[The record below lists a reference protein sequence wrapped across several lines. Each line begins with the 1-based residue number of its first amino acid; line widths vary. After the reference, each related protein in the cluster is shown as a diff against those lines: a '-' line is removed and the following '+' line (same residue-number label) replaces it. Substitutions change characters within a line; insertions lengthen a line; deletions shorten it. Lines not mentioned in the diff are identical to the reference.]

1 MKPFQAA
8 LVMRLRSRAKWFR
21 MFAKLGDI
29 AKQPEREALA
39 EEFERMADE
48 AEKRL
53 ADEIPTTKREHRR
66 KR

>member
-53 ADEIPTTKREHRR
+53 ADEK
-66 KR
+66 